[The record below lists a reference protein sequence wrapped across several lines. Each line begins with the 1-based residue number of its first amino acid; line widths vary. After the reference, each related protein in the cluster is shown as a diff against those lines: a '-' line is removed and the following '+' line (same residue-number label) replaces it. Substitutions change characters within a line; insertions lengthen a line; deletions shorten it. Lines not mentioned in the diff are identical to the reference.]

1 MENPQTAAVNWRRLL
16 PLVVII
22 AVALYGFIAWRD
34 ILSFETLS
42 QNRAAIEAWRDA
54 NYLLSVVAFMA
65 IYIAIV
71 TFSLPGAAVISLT
84 GGFLFGLFPG
94 VVFNVVSAT
103 IGATGIFLAAK
114 WGLGDYLS
122 RRIDQSGGA
131 MRQIQAGLQKNQ
143 ISYLLL
149 MRLVPAFPFFL
160 ANLVPAFSGIGLR
173 NFVWTTFFGIIPGGL
188 VYTWIG
194 SGLGDV
200 LARGEAPNLN
210 VVFEWQILLPI
221 LGLCLLSALPIILR
235 RFKKGTA

>member
-1 MENPQTAAVNWRRLL
+1 M
-16 PLVVII
+16 
-22 AVALYGFIAWRD
+22 
-34 ILSFETLS
+34 
-42 QNRAAIEAWRDA
+42 
-54 NYLLSVVAFMA
+54 
-65 IYIAIV
+65 IV
-71 TFSLPGAAVISLT
+71 
-84 GGFLFGLFPG
+84 
-94 VVFNVVSAT
+94 
-103 IGATGIFLAAK
+103 
-114 WGLGDYLS
+114 
-122 RRIDQSGGA
+122 
-131 MRQIQAGLQKNQ
+131 
-143 ISYLLL
+143 
-149 MRLVPAFPFFL
+149 FFL